1 MSGENADL
9 ERELH
14 ETSGGLSLIDD
25 LREEITQWVDEAED
39 GSKREAL
46 ENVLGHIENIE
57 TEYKR
62 RLKELQQKL
71 GSA

>member
-1 MSGENADL
+1 MPGENAEL

-14 ETSGGLSLIDD
+14 ETNGGLSLIDE

-39 GSKREAL
+39 GSKREEL

-71 GSA
+71 GLT

>member
-1 MSGENADL
+1 MPGESADL
-9 ERELH
+9 QRELN
-14 ETSGGLSLIDD
+14 EVKGGLDLIDD
-25 LREEITQWVDEAED
+25 LREEIAQWVDEAED
-39 GSKREAL
+39 DSKREAL

-62 RLKELQQKL
+62 RQDELQKKL

>member
-1 MSGENADL
+1 MPGENAEL
-9 ERELH
+9 QRELH
-14 ETSGGLSLIDD
+14 ETNGSLSLIDD

-39 GSKREAL
+39 DSKREAL

-62 RLKELQQKL
+62 RQEELQQKL
-71 GSA
+71 GLA